1 MLNRNGYM
9 SVEDQIKVITE
20 EDVKQMSDH
29 ELVMWQNIVSSTCLH
44 EHDTP
49 KRARLCE
56 INKWIDDELEKR
68 DIHCTFCDLLYKQ
81 LAANPSLIGYSKSPE
96 SEFFDITSITFDNC
110 GRMFMA
116 GNDWTENNLQMRF
129 CPKCGRYMSKL
140 EKLCWDNLPKD
151 ESKS

>member
-9 SVEDQIKVITE
+9 SIEDQIKAITE
-20 EDVKQMSDH
+20 EDVKGLSDE
-29 ELVMWQNIVSSTCLH
+29 ELVKWQNIVWTTCHH

-56 INKWIDDELEKR
+56 IGKWIDEELNKR

-81 LAANPSLIGYSKSPE
+81 LAANPSLIRYSKTPKN
-96 SEFFDITSITFDNC
+96 EFFDLTSITFDNC
-110 GRMFMA
+110 SRMFMA

-140 EKLCWDNLPKD
+140 EKLCLENRPN
-151 ESKS
+151 ESET